1 MPRWIPPQVS
11 LRAFR
16 EWRGL
21 TLEELAEGIRSHG
34 IAIST
39 QHVNNVELGYKQTTA
54 VVMDAWARVLG
65 LNAGLVRCDREI
77 RQYVN
82 AVDQD
87 REQAA
92 VLEPAA

>member
-21 TLEELAEGIRSHG
+21 TLDQLADGIRAHG
-34 IAIST
+34 IDIST
-39 QHVNNVELGYKQTTA
+39 NHINNVELGYKQTTA

-65 LNAGLVRCDREI
+65 INPGLIRCDREV
-77 RQYVN
+77 RQYLG
-82 AVDQD
+82 AVDED
-87 REQAA
+87 RRT